1 VIKASST
8 ASPKEGAFKEDGE
21 KDFVSFQEILDKLN
35 SSAKVIRHIWEFKKQ
50 FGFKVIITL
59 HEFFKSSYQV
69 IGGDCL

>member
-35 SSAKVIRHIWEFKKQ
+35 SPAKVIRHILRHCEFKKQ
-50 FGFKVIITL
+50 FDFKV
-59 HEFFKSSYQV
+59 K
-69 IGGDCL
+69 